1 MTSWSHTWVLHANTT
16 IAAHHPASGRRTI
29 TRRIESVTG
38 RSSARSH
45 GLVDLL
51 KELSDLVDVGASALP
66 VGLEAAQRR
75 LRPGPRLAQPAAPRQ
90 GGGDVG
96 AGLRRTVGV
105 SAPLLVA
112 DGLLGV
118 VQGALKQTRVVVDE
132 AELIVD
138 HGQIGDRARGDK
150 LECLLVAADG
160 GLQVSP
166 QHLLGRAPS
175 PACLEALVGDVP
187 ELTVACGAARPVL
200 LIEQAKAALV
210 VALRPVQVPQGRHR

>member
-1 MTSWSHTWVLHANTT
+1 MTSWSHPWVLHANTT

-29 TRRIESVTG
+29 TRRIESGTG

-75 LRPGPRLAQPAAPRQ
+75 LRP
-90 GGGDVG
+90 
-96 AGLRRTVGV
+96 GLRRTVGV